1 VRELQGKA
9 QKGAGDR
16 RVAKLAAAVAL
27 LTGTVAT
34 VGVATGHAAPAPS
47 WEQAKQAALA
57 SFTPPPPATVQT
69 TPGTPLPYAST
80 EMVTATVHGIGP
92 NHDTNC
98 TIKGELLVPNGV
110 SAAHQAPVVLTTN
123 GFGGSYNDST
133 TLGSAENAAYDG
145 FVALTYSGLG
155 FGGSSCAIELDSQA
169 WDGAAA
175 SQLISWL
182 GTLPEVT
189 KDDAAKMDPRLGMIG
204 GSYGGSIQFATAS
217 IDPRVDAIVPVIT
230 WNDLAYSLAPNNET
244 NGTSA
249 TRRTDAEPGA
259 LKYQWTALFFGD
271 GLLTP
276 AEYNQLAQDL
286 AAGNCGGFD
295 PAICAAFARTAS
307 LGYPDPQTTALL
319 HTDSMVSYYKSVHLP
334 VLLAQGEDDS
344 LFNMQEAVRNMR
356 ELQANGD
363 PVQLVLQSWGHSHST
378 PAAGELSYTA
388 PFSGYENTVIKDF
401 YDKYLLGQA
410 VSTGPAVQYF
420 RPWVS
425 YSGNA
430 APAYGSAPSWPVAP
444 GRTLYLSGGG
454 PGTAGT
460 LTPSAK
466 AVTPG
471 SQSFANTG
479 PTGSSY
485 SETSGVQDQAPFS
498 SIPPSDTPGTF
509 ASFETA
515 PLTTNTDVVGI
526 PSLTVHLTS
535 AVPAPAPTS
544 PATDPVVYAKLYDV
558 SPSGSV
564 TLADRLVSPVR
575 VTDTSK
581 PVTITLPGIVNRFA
595 AGDRLELVLASG
607 DDAYLGNRTAETYT
621 VTVTPGAPGCLQLP
635 IVAANKQDTGGA
647 SAAGLP

>member
-1 VRELQGKA
+1 MREVGGSTTKRAATRLA
-9 QKGAGDR
+9 
-16 RVAKLAAAVAL
+16 VAAALVA
-27 LTGTVAT
+27 GSMAT
-34 VGVATGHAAPAPS
+34 LGVTTGHAAPTPS
-47 WEQAKQAALA
+47 WQQAKQAALA
-57 SFTPPPPATVQT
+57 SFTPPPPATVTT

-80 EMVTATVHGIGP
+80 ELITATVHDVGP
-92 NHDTNC
+92 AKDTDC

-110 SAAHQAPVVLTTN
+110 SASQQAPVVLTTN

-133 TLGSAENAAYDG
+133 TLGSAEDAAYNG
-145 FVALTYSGLG
+145 FVALSYSGLG
-155 FGGSSCAIELDSQA
+155 FGGSSCAIELDSPA

-189 KDDAAKMDPRLGMIG
+189 KDDPAKDDPRLAMIG

-230 WNDLAYSLAPNNET
+230 WNDLAYSLAPNNAT
-244 NGTSA
+244 DGTTA
-249 TRRTDAEPGA
+249 TSRTDAEPGA
-259 LKYQWTALFFGD
+259 LKYQWTSLFFGD
-271 GLLTP
+271 GLITP

-286 AAGNCGGFD
+286 AAGDCGGFD
-295 PAICAAFARTAS
+295 PAICTAFARAAS
-307 LGYPDPQTTALL
+307 LGYPDPQTTAML
-319 HTDSMVSYYKSVHLP
+319 HSDSMVSYYPSVHVP

-356 ELQANGD
+356 ELQADGD
-363 PVQLVLQSWGHSHST
+363 PVQLVLQSWGHSNST

-401 YDKYLLGQA
+401 FDRYLLGSP

-430 APAYGSAPSWPVAP
+430 VPAYGSAPSWPVSS
-444 GRTLYLSGGG
+444 GETLYLSGGG
-454 PGTAGT
+454 PGAAGT

-466 AVTPG
+466 AVTAG
-471 SQSFANTG
+471 SQTFANTG
-479 PTGSSY
+479 VTGSSY
-485 SETSGVQDQAPFS
+485 SETSGVQDQQPFS
-498 SIPPSDTPGTF
+498 STPPSDTPGTF
-509 ASFETA
+509 AAFESA
-515 PLTTNTDVVGI
+515 PLAADTDVVGI
-526 PSLTVHLTS
+526 PSLTVQLS
-535 AVPAPAPTS
+535 AAVPAPAPTS

-558 SPSGSV
+558 SPSGTV

-575 VTDTSK
+575 VPDTSQ
-581 PVTITLPGIVNRFA
+581 PVTITLPGIVNRFP

-607 DDAYLGNRTAETYT
+607 DDAYLGNRTAEPYT
-621 VTVTPGAPGCLQLP
+621 VTVAPHTPGSLQVP
-635 IVAANKQDTGGA
+635 TVAASKETGGGP
-647 SAAGLP
+647 AATGLP